1 MAKKTIGV
9 LALQGAFRE
18 HEEMLI
24 RLGADYREI
33 RQAEDFTDDIAGII
47 LPGGESTTQRKL
59 LHATG
64 LFAPL
69 QQWIAEGLPVLAT
82 CAGLILLAQKLSN
95 DSGAGLGTL
104 PVLVRRNAYGRQ
116 LGSFASTAP
125 LREIGDFPMRF
136 IRAPYIEKVLQGDVE
151 VLGTYQGKI
160 TAVRYHHQLAM
171 SFHPELTQDGR
182 VHQLFLQ
189 MVAAA

>member
-69 QQWIAEGLPVLAT
+69 QQRIAEGLPVLAT
-82 CAGLILLAQKLSN
+82 CAGLILLAQKLSK
-95 DSGAGLGTL
+95 
-104 PVLVRRNAYGRQ
+104 

-160 TAVRYHHQLAM
+160 TAVRYHHQFAL

>member
-69 QQWIAEGLPVLAT
+69 QQR
-82 CAGLILLAQKLSN
+82 ILLAQKLSN